1 MIGFVLWG
9 QKQFFKRL
17 EEVATEAYLGLGYR
31 VVVAIGSGENPIWLY
46 WLNRS
51 ENSLLGFYRNLAKQ
65 KWRKLIAEESGG
77 LAFERGLSKILIC
90 ASDRNGTVLL
100 FDSQAE

>member
-9 QKQFFKRL
+9 QKQFFQRL
-17 EEVATEAYLGLGYR
+17 EEVGTEAYLGLDYR
-31 VVVAIGSGENPIWLY
+31 VVVAIGAGENPIWLY

-77 LAFERGLSKILIC
+77 LAIERGMSKILIC
-90 ASDRNGTVLL
+90 ASGRNVAFLL